1 LNEKRQKMIESILNY
16 FRRLRLDRLDIE
28 LAGLLA
34 ERTVLKLISIDSWD
48 LLDDNVENSVAIART
63 EKQILQL
70 KRALI

>member
-1 LNEKRQKMIESILNY
+1 MIESILNY